1 MKRALITG
9 ITGQDG
15 SFLAELLLEKGYE
28 VYGLIRRKSN
38 LDYGQVEHIKDKIH
52 FIDGDMT
59 DIVSLIN
66 AVKISQPDEV
76 YNLAAQSFVGTSFK
90 QPLVTLSVNAVGCT
104 NILEAIREEKPD
116 AKFYQASTSELF
128 GDTTIVP
135 QNETTPFN
143 PKSPY
148 AISKLCAH
156 YITQNYRESY
166 GIFASSGI
174 LFNHES
180 ERRGKEFV
188 TRKITDGIARI
199 KLGKQKVLELGR
211 LDVKRDWGYSKDYVK
226 AMWLILQQEKPDDY
240 VIATGESHTV
250 KEFINLACKY
260 AEIDI
265 RWEGTGV
272 DEVAINN
279 ENNEVIVKVNPE
291 FFRPKDVTYLLGD
304 STKAYKN
311 LGWKSE
317 VGFEEL
323 VKIMIKEDLKRNKM

>member
-38 LDYGQVEHIKDKIH
+38 LDYGQVEHIKEKIH
-52 FIDGDMT
+52 FINGDMV
-59 DIVSLIN
+59 DLVSLIN
-66 AVKISQPDEV
+66 AVKIAQPDEV
-76 YNLAAQSFVGTSFK
+76 YNLAAQSFVGTSFS
-90 QPLVTLSVNAVGCT
+90 QPILTLSVNALGCN
-104 NILEAIREEKPD
+104 NILEAIKQEKPD

-128 GDTTIVP
+128 GETDQIP
-135 QNETTPFN
+135 QSETTPFN

-148 AISKLCAH
+148 AIAKLCAH

-166 GIFASSGI
+166 GIFACNGI

-199 KLGKQKVLELGR
+199 KTGKQKFIELGR

-226 AMWLILQQEKPDDY
+226 AMWLILQQDKPDDY

-265 RWEGTGV
+265 RWEGTGLN
-272 DEVAINN
+272 EVAINN
-279 ENNEVIVKVNPE
+279 ENNEVIVKINPE
-291 FFRPKDVTYLLGD
+291 YFRPMDVSYLMGD
-304 STKAYKN
+304 AVKAHKEI
-311 LGWKSE
+311 GWTRDVS
-317 VGFEEL
+317 FEEL
-323 VKIMIKEDLKRNKM
+323 VKIMVEKDLEINKM